1 MKHILHTILLLL
13 AMGLPWMAAS
23 QTDDYTDENIQY
35 VSWGITAG
43 PSLTDCRISLDNTTD
58 APDRT
63 HAGMGVSAGAYL
75 EYHIT
80 RQWSLQLAAEGA
92 LERIHAETNGDDNAL
107 GLVDIVSQYGAKAGE
122 AVYLYAGVASLR
134 TGAYEEA
141 ISYLKKYN
149 VEDNILQARAQACI
163 GDAYVELEDYATA
176 LTWFEKA
183 AKTSDNLFSAAY
195 LLKAGTA
202 AEALGQQDKALACYQ
217 EIKDKWGNAPEAMEV
232 DKYITRIQFAE

>member
-1 MKHILHTILLLL
+1 
-13 AMGLPWMAAS
+13 MAAVLVVALAILC
-23 QTDDYTDENIQY
+23 YN
-35 VSWGITAG
+35 
-43 PSLTDCRISLDNTTD
+43 RF
-58 APDRT
+58 
-63 HAGMGVSAGAYL
+63 YL
-75 EYHIT
+75 QPKKTEAVN
-80 RQWSLQLAAEGA
+80 QLAQAERWFDAGEYELA
-92 LERIHAETNGDDNAL
+92 LNGDDNAL